1 MTGWSFQRTL
11 ITGLILMGLLAI
23 LSSVA
28 SLLASRILVASME
41 QVAADV
47 ARDLTEAEK
56 LQVLG
61 ARKVAGVRAYLLTG
75 EDVYGREARLGSAAV
90 RNRIRRLEARV
101 STREAREL
109 LARIG
114 TSERAHQDW
123 FERARALRE
132 AHAPRGQLAVF
143 VTESVEPRALEFE
156 RALDAFV
163 GRMEGELMGGL
174 QAARASVAR
183 ARRVLQVV
191 TYATMVSVVLLSLI
205 LQLSLSRSYRKQ
217 ASARAVAEARNSRA
231 RAAQWEA
238 EAASRLKDEFLATVS
253 HELRNPLAPILAWTQ
268 LLRSG
273 SLDREKTLRAV
284 EAIERSARSQVQLI
298 DDLLDVSSAA
308 SGTFRLDM
316 RPIELASV
324 VRAAVESQRPASEV
338 KQIELQLDLDQRP
351 TMISGDAERLQQV
364 VWNLLSNAIKFS
376 PSAGRVQVVLQRDR
390 SRVVLSVSDTGQG
403 IDPAFLPHVFE
414 PFRQEASGSA
424 RYHRGLG
431 LGLSIVRHI
440 VELHGGE
447 ITAHSEGRGK
457 GSTFQVEL
465 PTLAIG
471 EHQAESGP
479 KRLTLEDRAIPVAFQ
494 RLDGIRVLVVDDD
507 PGTIEAVAAILD
519 SRGAGVQT
527 AGSVARALEVFD
539 TWKPDVVLSDI
550 GMPEQDGFA
559 LIRQVRKRSSDKG
572 GDIPAV
578 ALTAYTR
585 IEDRIDILNAGFQMY
600 VSKPTDPS
608 ELVAVIGSLAARL
621 GAGDDSRVVP
631 PAG

>member
-1 MTGWSFQRTL
+1 MAGWSFRRTL
-11 ITGLILMGLLAI
+11 VTGLILMGLLAI

-41 QVAADV
+41 QAATDV
-47 ARDLTEAEK
+47 VQDLTEAEK

-61 ARKVAGVRAYLLTG
+61 ARKVADARAYLLTG
-75 EDVYGREARLGSAAV
+75 EEEYGRETRAGSAAV
-90 RNRIRRLEARV
+90 RERIRRLVTRV
-101 STREAREL
+101 PTQEAREL
-109 LARIG
+109 LARIDQ
-114 TSERAHQDW
+114 TEREHQEW

-132 AHAPRGQLAVF
+132 ARAPRGQLAVF
-143 VTESVEPRALEFE
+143 VTESVEPRAVAFE
-156 RALDAFV
+156 HALDAFV
-163 GRMEGELMGGL
+163 GRMEAELVGGL
-174 QAARASVAR
+174 EAARASVVR

-205 LQLSLSRSYRKQ
+205 LQLSLSRSYLRQ

-238 EAASRLKDEFLATVS
+238 EAASRLKDEFLASVS

-273 SLDREKTLRAV
+273 TLDREKTLRAV
-284 EAIERSARSQVQLI
+284 EAIERSAKSQVQLI
-298 DDLLDVSSAA
+298 DDLLDVSSAT
-308 SGTFRLDM
+308 SGTFRLDL
-316 RPIELASV
+316 RPIDLASV
-324 VRAAVESQRPASEV
+324 VQAAVESQRPASEV
-338 KQIELQLDLDQRP
+338 RQIGLELDLEQLP

-376 PSAGRVQVVLQRDR
+376 PPGGRVQVVLHRDR
-390 SRVVLSVSDTGQG
+390 SRVVLSVHDTGRG

-447 ITAHSEGRGK
+447 ITAQSEGPGK
-457 GSTFQVEL
+457 GSTFTVEL
-465 PTLAIG
+465 PTLSSD
-471 EHQAESGP
+471 ERPNEPGP
-479 KRLTLEDRAIPVAFQ
+479 RRLSLEDRVIPASFQ

-519 SRGAGVQT
+519 SRGAQVQT
-527 AGSVARALEVFD
+527 ACSAARALEVFD
-539 TWKPDVVLSDI
+539 AWTPDVLLSDI

-559 LIRQVRKRSSDKG
+559 LIRQIRERGSDKG
-572 GDIPAV
+572 GELPAV

-621 GAGDDSRVVP
+621 GAGDDSRVSP